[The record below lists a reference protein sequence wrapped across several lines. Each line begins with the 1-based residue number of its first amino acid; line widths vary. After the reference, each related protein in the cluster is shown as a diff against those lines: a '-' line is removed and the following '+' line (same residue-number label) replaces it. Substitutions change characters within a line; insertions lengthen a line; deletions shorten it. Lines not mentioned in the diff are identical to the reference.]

1 MLEAIQIDGADTS
14 LEEEA
19 LQELDDDLQGE
30 LIRPTDEG
38 YEQARKV
45 WNGMIDRYPALI
57 VRCADTDD
65 VVRAVRFARQHNLL
79 TAVRG
84 GGHNVAGHGTQDGA
98 LVIDLS
104 PMREVSVDADYR
116 TVQAQGGATLGDV
129 DAASQERGL
138 AVPLGVV
145 SKTGIAG
152 LTLVGGLG
160 WLRNRY
166 GLTVDSLL
174 EAEMVTADGQVVI
187 ANKDSNADLL
197 WGLQGGGGNFGVVT
211 KFTYQAYPVG
221 PDVFFM
227 MVFYSAENDR
237 EVLRAFRDFVAQAP
251 DRVTLLADLGMF
263 PEGSE
268 FPEELQ
274 GTAFTALVGL
284 YAGLAGDGERA
295 MAPLRGIAEPLMDI
309 SGPMEYVEVQRLFD
323 ADYPDGSRYYWK
335 STNLMELT
343 DAGID
348 RLLEHTRKQP
358 SQRSTVDLWPLGG
371 AVKRVPKDA
380 TAFFGREAA
389 YVLNP
394 EANWADPAD
403 DQVNIQWVR
412 DLIESMEEFSDGGR
426 YLNFQGFQEE
436 GDAMMEAAFGAS
448 YARLAEL
455 KRKYDP
461 DNFFRLNQNIKPAS

>member
-1 MLEAIQIDGADTS
+1 MVEAIQLNGAETV
-14 LEEEA
+14 LEDEAIEELA
-19 LQELDDDLQGE
+19 GDLEGE
-30 LIRPTDEG
+30 LIRPTDDG
-38 YEQARKV
+38 YHEARKV
-45 WNGMIDRYPALI
+45 WNGMIDRHPALI
-57 VRCADTDD
+57 VRPTNTDD
-65 VVRAVRFARQHNLL
+65 VVRAVRFARQHDLL

-84 GGHNVAGHGTQDGA
+84 GGHNVAGHGTHDGA

-104 PMREVSVDADYR
+104 LMREVSVDAGFR

-129 DAASQERGL
+129 DAASQTRGL

-145 SKTGIAG
+145 SETGVAG

-166 GLTVDSLL
+166 GLTIDNLL
-174 EAEMVTADGQVVI
+174 EAEVVTADGQVVL

-197 WGLQGGGGNFGVVT
+197 WGLQGGGGNFGIVT
-211 KFTYQAYPVG
+211 RFTYQAYPVG

-237 EVLRAFRDFVAQAP
+237 EVLRAFRDFVAQEP
-251 DRVTLLADLGMF
+251 DEVTLLADLGMF
-263 PEGSE
+263 HEGTE
-268 FPEELQ
+268 VPEELK
-274 GTAFTALVGL
+274 GTAFTALAGL
-284 YAGLAGDGERA
+284 YAGRAGDGERV
-295 MAPLRGIAEPLMDI
+295 MAPLREIAEPLMDM
-309 SGPMEYVEVQRLFD
+309 SGPMKYVEVQRLFD

-343 DAGID
+343 DEGID
-348 RLLEHTRKQP
+348 RLLEHTRQQP

-371 AVKRVPKDA
+371 AVKRIPKDA

-389 YVLNP
+389 FVLNP

-403 DQVNIQWVR
+403 DEVNIRWVR
-412 DLIESMEEFSDGGR
+412 DLIGSMQEFSDGGR

-448 YARLAEL
+448 YGRLAEL

-461 DNFFRLNQNIKPAS
+461 DNFFRLNQNVKPD

>member
-1 MLEAIQIDGADTS
+1 MVEAIQLNGAETV
-14 LEEEA
+14 LEDEA
-19 LQELDDDLQGE
+19 IQDLAGDLEGE
-30 LIRPTDEG
+30 LIRPTDDG
-38 YEQARKV
+38 YHEARKV
-45 WNGMIDRYPALI
+45 WNGMIDRHPALI
-57 VRCADTDD
+57 VRPANTDD
-65 VVRAVRFARQHNLL
+65 VVRTVRFARQHDLL

-84 GGHNVAGHGTQDGA
+84 GGHNVAGHGTHDGA

-104 PMREVSVDADYR
+104 LMREVSVDADFR

-129 DAASQERGL
+129 DAASQTRGL

-145 SKTGIAG
+145 SQTGIAG

-160 WLRNRY
+160 WLRNKY
-166 GLTVDSLL
+166 GLTVDNLL
-174 EAEMVTADGQVVI
+174 EAKVVTADGQVVI

-197 WGLQGGGGNFGVVT
+197 WGLQGGGGNFGIVT
-211 KFTYQAYPVG
+211 RFTYQAYPVG

-237 EVLRAFRDFVAQAP
+237 EVLRAFRDFVEQAP
-251 DRVTLLADLGMF
+251 DEVTLLADLGMF
-263 PEGSE
+263 HEGTE
-268 FPEELQ
+268 VPEELK
-274 GTAFTALVGL
+274 GSAFTALAGL
-284 YAGLAGDGERA
+284 YAGRPGDGERA
-295 MAPLRGIAEPLMDI
+295 MAPLREIAEPLMDI
-309 SGPMEYVEVQRLFD
+309 SGPMEYVDVQRLFD

-343 DAGID
+343 DEGID
-348 RLLEHTRKQP
+348 RLLEHTRQQP

-380 TAFFGREAA
+380 TAYFGREAA

-403 DQVNIQWVR
+403 DEVNIRWVR
-412 DLIESMEEFSDGGR
+412 HLIGSMSEFSDGGR

-448 YARLAEL
+448 YGRLAEL
-455 KRKYDP
+455 KQKYDP
-461 DNFFRLNQNIKPAS
+461 DNFFRLNQNIKPG

>member
-1 MLEAIQIDGADTS
+1 MVEAIQLNGAETV
-14 LEEEA
+14 LEDEAIEELA
-19 LQELDDDLQGE
+19 GDLEGE
-30 LIRPTDEG
+30 LIRPTDDG
-38 YEQARKV
+38 YHEARKV
-45 WNGMIDRYPALI
+45 WNGMIDRHPALI
-57 VRCADTDD
+57 VRPTNTDD
-65 VVRAVRFARQHNLL
+65 VVRAVRFARQHDLL

-84 GGHNVAGHGTQDGA
+84 GGHNVAGHGTHDGA

-104 PMREVSVDADYR
+104 LMREVSVDAGFR

-129 DAASQERGL
+129 DAASQTRGL

-145 SKTGIAG
+145 SETGVAG

-166 GLTVDSLL
+166 GLTIDNLL
-174 EAEMVTADGQVVI
+174 EAEVVTADGQVVL

-197 WGLQGGGGNFGVVT
+197 WGLQGGGGNFGIVT
-211 KFTYQAYPVG
+211 RFTYQAYPVG

-251 DRVTLLADLGMF
+251 DEVTLLADLGMF
-263 PEGSE
+263 HEGTE
-268 FPEELQ
+268 VPEELK
-274 GTAFTALVGL
+274 GTAFTALAGL
-284 YAGLAGDGERA
+284 YAGRAGDGERV
-295 MAPLRGIAEPLMDI
+295 MAPLREIAEPLMDM
-309 SGPMEYVEVQRLFD
+309 SGPMKYVEVQRLFD

-343 DAGID
+343 DEGID
-348 RLLEHTRKQP
+348 RLLEHTRQQP

-371 AVKRVPKDA
+371 AVKRIPKDA

-389 YVLNP
+389 FVLNP

-403 DQVNIQWVR
+403 DEVNIRWVR
-412 DLIESMEEFSDGGR
+412 DLIGSMQEFSDGGR

-448 YARLAEL
+448 YGRLAEL

-461 DNFFRLNQNIKPAS
+461 DNFFRLNQNVKPD

>member
-1 MLEAIQIDGADTS
+1 MIEAMQLNGAS
-14 LEEEA
+14 IELEEEA
-19 LQELDDDLQGE
+19 LEDLASDLRGE
-30 LIRPTDEG
+30 IIRPDDES

-65 VVRAVRFARQHNLL
+65 VVRAVRFARQRNLL

-104 PMREVSVDADYR
+104 LMREVSVDADFR

-129 DAASQERGL
+129 DVASQERGL

-145 SKTGIAG
+145 SETGIAG

-160 WLRNRY
+160 WLRNKY
-166 GLTVDSLL
+166 GLTVDNLL

-197 WGLQGGGGNFGVVT
+197 WGLQGGGGNFGIVT
-211 KFTYQAYPVG
+211 RFTYQAYPVG
-221 PDVFFM
+221 PDVYFM
-227 MVFYSAENDR
+227 AVFYSAENDR
-237 EVLRAFRDFVAQAP
+237 EILRAFRDFVAQAP
-251 DRVTLLADLGMF
+251 DEVTTLADLGVF

-274 GTAFTALVGL
+274 GTPFTALVGM
-284 YAGLAGDGERA
+284 YAGLAGEGERA
-295 MAPLRGIAEPLMDI
+295 FAPLRELGKPLLDL
-309 SGPMEYVEVQRLFD
+309 SGPKTYVEVQTFFD
-323 ADYPDGSRYYWK
+323 ADYPKGVRYYWK
-335 STNLMELT
+335 SLNLMELT
-343 DAGID
+343 DEGID
-348 RLLEHTRKQP
+348 RILEHARQQP

-371 AVKRVPKDA
+371 AIKRIPNDA
-380 TAFFGREAA
+380 TAFFGREATIL
-389 YVLNP
+389 LNP
-394 EANWADPAD
+394 EANWTDPAD
-403 DQVNIQWVR
+403 DQANIQWVR
-412 DLIESMEEFSDGGR
+412 DLIGSMGEFSDGGR

-436 GDAMMEAAFGAS
+436 GDAMMQAAFGAS